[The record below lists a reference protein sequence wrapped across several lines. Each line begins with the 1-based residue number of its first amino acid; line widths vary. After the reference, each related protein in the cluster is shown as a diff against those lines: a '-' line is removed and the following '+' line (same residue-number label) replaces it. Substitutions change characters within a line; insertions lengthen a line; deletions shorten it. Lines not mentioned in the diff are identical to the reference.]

1 MYMTRKLF
9 LLLALPL
16 LAACG
21 PKWHETEADGYRLIT
36 QRGGATLGVSSA
48 PILEVDR
55 FAFKDLNRNGAL
67 DVYEDWRQPALVRA
81 QDLAAQLS
89 IEEIAG
95 LMLYSG
101 HQSIPGSSYGFGGA
115 TYGGKSLAESGMKS
129 WDLTD
134 QQRKFL
140 EEDNLR
146 AVLVTTVESPEVAA
160 RWNNNVQAFVEALGH
175 GIPANNSSDP
185 RNEPSATAE
194 YNMGSGGRISQWP
207 TPLGLAATFDPGLV
221 EQFGR
226 TASAEYRALGIATAL
241 SPQIDLA
248 TEPRWSRFNGTF
260 GEDPELDIAMARAY
274 VDGFQTTDGSAD
286 GWGNQSV
293 NAMVKH
299 WPSGGPEEGGRDAHF
314 NYGKYAVYPG
324 GAFATHLRPF
334 TEGAFQLAGATK
346 AASAVMPYYTI
357 SYGVDPSGANAGNS
371 YSRYI
376 ISDLLRDRYAFDGVV
391 CTDWNITYDNAS
403 IESFDGKCW
412 GMETLTVAQ
421 RHYEVIKAGVDQFG
435 GNNDKGPV
443 LEAYRMWVEEFGEA
457 SARERFEASAVR
469 LLMNSF
475 RTGLFENPY
484 TNPEIAKAV
493 VGNAAFMFWGYE
505 AQQKSVVMLKN
516 HGGALQT
523 LQGKPAGLLDEEQVP
538 ETDTKVS
545 KVYVPKRFYPQSF
558 GMFGLSAGPAAHW
571 DYPLDRAVVE
581 RYFEWVD
588 DPAEAD
594 FALVV
599 IQEPSGGSGYD
610 VNDRKKG
617 GNGYMPISLQYRPYK
632 ADFARAVSLAGGDP
646 KESFTNRSYKGKK
659 VTTANEADLDLVID
673 TKKALGGKPVVVCV
687 SATRPFVPAE
697 LEPCADVLFVH
708 FGVQNQVLLDLVG
721 GVAEPSGLLPMQLPA
736 DMRTVE
742 EQHEDAPHDMR
753 CHVDADGN
761 AYDFAFGLNWNG
773 VIDDARTRKY
783 GK

>member
-194 YNMGSGGRISQWP
+194 FNMGSGGRISMWP
-207 TPLGLAATFDPGLV
+207 TPLGLAATFDPAIV
-221 EQFGR
+221 EQFGH
-226 TASAEYRALGIATAL
+226 TASEEYRALGIATAL

-274 VDGFQTTDGSAD
+274 VDGFQTTEGSAD

-324 GAFATHLRPF
+324 GNFATHMRPF
-334 TEGAFQLAGATK
+334 TEGAFQLAGGTKSAT
-346 AASAVMPYYTI
+346 AVMPYYTI
-357 SYGVDPSGANAGNS
+357 SYGVDPSGKNVGNS
-371 YSRYI
+371 YNHYI
-376 ISDLLRDRYAFDGVV
+376 ISDLLRDKYAFGGVV

-412 GMETLTVAQ
+412 GTETLTVAQ

-484 TNPEIAKAV
+484 TDPAWATSV
-493 VGNAAFMFWGYE
+493 VGNPVFMQWGYE

-516 HGGALQT
+516 HGGVLPKQSAR
-523 LQGKPAGLLDEEQVP
+523 A
-538 ETDTKVS
+538 
-545 KVYVPKRFYPQSF
+545 YVPQRLYPQTA
-558 GMFGLSAGPAAHW
+558 GMFGLSMGPAAHW
-571 DYPLDRAVVE
+571 DYPIDKALVE
-581 RYFEWVD
+581 KRYQWAETPD
-588 DPAEAD
+588 EAD

-599 IQEPSGGSGYD
+599 IQEPSSGSGYD

-617 GNGYMPISLQYRPYK
+617 GNGYVPISLQYRPYK
-632 ADFARAVSLAGGDP
+632 AEYARAVSVAGGDP

-659 VTTANEADLDLVID
+659 VTTSNESDLDLVIE
-673 TKKALGGKPVVVCV
+673 TKKKMGDKPVVVVVNV
-687 SATRPFVPAE
+687 SRPVVLAE
-697 LEPCADVLFVH
+697 LEPYADAILLT
-708 FGVQNQVLLDLVG
+708 FGVQNQAVLDILDGTV
-721 GVAEPSGLLPMQLPA
+721 EPSGLLPMQLPA

-742 EQHEDAPHDMR
+742 EQCEDVPRDMR
-753 CHVDADGN
+753 PYVDADGH
-761 AYDFAFGLNWNG
+761 AYDFAYGLNWSG
-773 VIDDARTRKY
+773 VIDDDRVARFK
-783 GK
+783 